1 METAR
6 TPCRRCANV
15 CVSHMA
21 HGGRGG
27 GGGGGG
33 GGGSGSGGVGGRA
46 LPPPAHALPTLTD
59 GAPQP
64 VAPAADAAPA
74 PSPPSG
80 FAAQDPAVVGFEE
93 ASDDAPAPIPVPAA
107 PAPKPSQ
114 GRESEARQAPI
125 QQPSEEAAE
134 ARLSPKD
141 AETLQMLR
149 SEMLAERE
157 LAGGAGV
164 RKWYKALE
172 FETQRVLDPHLS
184 EEEKAEIAAG
194 SKGFMRVAAAV
205 PGKGGD
211 GASGMLRGSAAT
223 GAFEQ
228 RHAGELAEGL
238 GRFGALFDGD
248 MAREAR
254 KANKKER
261 RMLERQQK
269 ESAGGGSGGGE
280 GEELLEM
287 ELAKAHSTAQP
298 ERVRKEKK
306 AKRLSRQEIDGMG
319 LRQLKAALKERGYSE
334 AATKFSNLPDEAK
347 KLREFAKSKSAIC
360 LQPTAELEREEDAV
374 LAAALA
380 EKKGLLERLT
390 DKVEE
395 MVYGSARDPAK
406 EAQAARKKK
415 IKELK
420 QDRER
425 ERQKQREKER
435 ELLYGVA

>member
-1 METAR
+1 
-6 TPCRRCANV
+6 
-15 CVSHMA
+15 
-21 HGGRGG
+21 
-27 GGGGGG
+27 
-33 GGGSGSGGVGGRA
+33 
-46 LPPPAHALPTLTD
+46 
-59 GAPQP
+59 
-64 VAPAADAAPA
+64 
-74 PSPPSG
+74 
-80 FAAQDPAVVGFEE
+80 
-93 ASDDAPAPIPVPAA
+93 
-107 PAPKPSQ
+107 
-114 GRESEARQAPI
+114 
-125 QQPSEEAAE
+125 
-134 ARLSPKD
+134 
-141 AETLQMLR
+141 
-149 SEMLAERE
+149 
-157 LAGGAGV
+157 
-164 RKWYKALE
+164 
-172 FETQRVLDPHLS
+172 
-184 EEEKAEIAAG
+184 
-194 SKGFMRVAAAV
+194 
-205 PGKGGD
+205 
-211 GASGMLRGSAAT
+211 
-223 GAFEQ
+223 
-228 RHAGELAEGL
+228 
-238 GRFGALFDGD
+238 
-248 MAREAR
+248 
-254 KANKKER
+254 
-261 RMLERQQK
+261 MLERQQK

-420 QDRER
+420 QDREK

-435 ELLYGVA
+435 ELLYGVE